1 MDVFLTP
8 SLEPLDHD
16 VLRLIEELRETMR
29 SRVSEPRRWYGSLRR
44 MTLVRAVQGSN
55 SVEGYNASLDDVAA
69 AVDGEPT
76 LDASDE
82 TAMALAG
89 YRDAMTYVLQV
100 AQDPHVQVDEGLLK
114 AMHFMMLKHD
124 IDKWPGRWR
133 PGDIFVRND
142 QSGDIVYEGPAAD
155 DVPPLIS
162 AMLARLDMDSGP
174 VLVRAAMVHLNLVMV
189 HPFRDGNGRM
199 ARALQTLVLAKEQIV
214 APVFSSIEE
223 YIGRNT
229 RAYYDV
235 LADVGA
241 GSWNPQ
247 RSAQPWVRYC
257 LTAHYR
263 QAKTHLRRIEEIE
276 QLYSECVRTA
286 REHGLPERVVGGL
299 VEAAYGL
306 RLRNATYRRAVEQTD
321 GEPISELTASRD
333 LKATVDAGLLVAHGR
348 TRGSY
353 YLASEAL
360 RESWQGVR
368 QARPPRDEYD
378 PFVVAAQRRQL
389 TLDTGG

>member
-1 MDVFLTP
+1 MDVFVTP

-29 SRVSEPRRWYGSLRR
+29 WRVSEPRRWYGSLRR
-44 MTLVRAVQGSN
+44 VTLARAVQGSN
-55 SVEGYNASLDDVAA
+55 SVEGYYASLDDVAA

-76 LDASDE
+76 LDASEE

-100 AQDPHVQVDEGLLK
+100 AQDPHAQVDEGLLK

-133 PGDIFVRND
+133 PGDIFVREET
-142 QSGDIVYEGPAAD
+142 GGTVYEGPDAD

-162 AMLARLDMDSGP
+162 AMLAQLDRDGGP
-174 VLVRAAMVHLNLVMV
+174 VLVRAAMAHLNLVMI

-199 ARALQTLVLAKEQIV
+199 ARALQTMVLAKEQIV

-229 RAYYDV
+229 QAYYDV
-235 LADVGA
+235 LADVGS

-276 QLYSECVRTA
+276 QLYAECVRIA
-286 REHGLPERVVGGL
+286 EELRLPERVVGGL

-321 GEPISELTASRD
+321 GEVGLSLA
-333 LKATVDAGLLVAHGR
+333 LGQQAVDQRHRVLAQQAGRVEGIDDVDVGR
-348 TRGSY
+348 Y
-353 YLASEAL
+353 AAL
-360 RESWQGVR
+360 RYISIWTE
-368 QARPPRDEYD
+368 P
-378 PFVVAAQRRQL
+378 
-389 TLDTGG
+389 